1 MHVTIP
7 SSHLREAIGRQ
18 TVRFRTSRLRRMT
31 SRPFGLTVAGT
42 AVMLGDESSSMG
54 LAGEIRA
61 AVTHDPVSLD
71 SISLLYGD
79 CLDLSAPLVEVITRW
94 DGRSRRGDPL
104 PTDDLP
110 PYARELGCAAHRDEA
125 IARGEW
131 VTLAGGNAK
140 PAYGPFDPGSIDIII
155 SGTLSRVAAVSFRHF
170 MALSFTAQ
178 DGEVTVIS
186 RYPLPELPRFDPV
199 TDLQP
204 FCSGW
209 ARFMEDLSER
219 LYGHPRPSLT

>member
-1 MHVTIP
+1 VRVTIP

-31 SRPFGLTVAGT
+31 CLPFGLTAADT

-54 LAGEIRA
+54 LAAEIRA
-61 AVTHDPVSLD
+61 AVTRAPVSLD

-94 DGRSRRGDPL
+94 DGSTRCGDRL
-104 PTDDLP
+104 PAGDLP
-110 PYARELGCAAHRDEA
+110 PYARELGSAAHRDEA
-125 IARGEW
+125 IARGDW
-131 VTLAGGNAK
+131 TVADGDAK
-140 PAYGPFDPGSIDIII
+140 PAYGPFDPGSIDIVI

-178 DGEVTVIS
+178 DAEVTVIS
-186 RYPLPELPRFDPV
+186 RHPLPELPRFDPV

-209 ARFMEDLSER
+209 ARFMEDIYER
-219 LYGHPRPSLT
+219 LYGPPRPSLT